1 MYRKKDRQ
9 TMSLF
14 PELFPLGGGL
24 RAENRWMKL
33 GRLIPWN
40 QMEEVYRE
48 HFSDRMGRPAKDS
61 RLICGLLV
69 VKHMKGFSDEEV
81 VEEYLEN
88 PYIQAFSGEEM
99 FVTEGGIDP
108 SLLSKTRKRLGK
120 TFFRRFEKDVL
131 EVLKRRRIIRPG
143 EHLLDATVIPVNIEY
158 PTDAKLLNRA
168 RRWVVKVINVIRQ
181 RCGVKE
187 KVRTYCRKAQW
198 AYLGFQK
205 KRKKTR
211 AMIRLMRGK
220 LLRYLRRNIRQLEE
234 LLREHG
240 RRLKKAERTFLCKR
254 LAVVKTIYDQQREMW
269 KTKARSVKDRIVSL
283 HLPHIRPI
291 VRGKDGKEVE
301 FGPKALLSWTDGF
314 GFLDALKFN
323 AHNEG
328 ALWGKSLDLR
338 KERFGEY
345 PEESTGDGIFGTR
358 VNRAMLEKKGVRG
371 GVKALGRAANT
382 TENRKWLREKRR
394 LRGSRMEGIIGH
406 AKNHFGLNR
415 IRYTVPDGE
424 EMWIRLGLLAMNLST
439 ALKKAE
445 KRVRRGAGN
454 GWVTG
459 EAGATA

>member
-9 TMSLF
+9 TLPLF

-24 RAENRWMKL
+24 RPENRWMKL
-33 GRLIPWN
+33 GRWVPWN
-40 QMEEVYRE
+40 QRE
-48 HFSDRMGRPAKDS
+48 DLYVEYFSKDLGRPAKDS
-61 RLICGLLV
+61 RLICGLWV
-69 VKHMKGFSDEEV
+69 VKHGESCSDERL

-88 PYIQAFSGEEM
+88 PYIQAFCGEET

-108 SLLSKTRKRLGK
+108 SLLSKIRKRLGK
-120 TFFRRFEKDVL
+120 GFFRRLEKDVL
-131 EVLKRRRIIRPG
+131 EVLKRKRLIKPA
-143 EHLLDATVIPVNIEY
+143 EPLLDATVGPANIEY

-168 RRWVVKVINVIRQ
+168 RQWVVKVIGVIR
-181 RCGVKE
+181 RGCNVKE
-187 KVRTYCRKAQW
+187 KIRTYCRKAQS

-220 LLRYLRRNIRQLEE
+220 LFRYLRRNIRQVEE
-234 LLREHG
+234 LLKEHE
-240 RRLKKAERTFLCKR
+240 RRLKKGEREFLRKR
-254 LAVVKTIYDQQREMW
+254 LAVVKTVYNQQREMW
-269 KTKARSVKDRIVSL
+269 KTKARTVKDRVVSL

-291 VRGKDGKEVE
+291 VRGKDGKDVE
-301 FGPKALLSWTDGF
+301 FGPKVLLSWTGGF

-328 ALWGKSLDLR
+328 ALWEKSLDLH

-345 PEESTGDGIFGTR
+345 PAESTGDGIFGTR
-358 VNRAMLEKKGVRG
+358 DNRAMLKRKGVRG

-382 TENRKWLREKRR
+382 TENRKWLKEKQK

-406 AKNHFGLNR
+406 AKTHFGLDR
-415 IRYTVPDGE
+415 ILYTMKDGE

-439 ALKKAE
+439 ALKKMGKVGVA
-445 KRVRRGAGN
+445 A
-454 GWVTG
+454 
-459 EAGATA
+459 

>member
-1 MYRKKDRQ
+1 
-9 TMSLF
+9 
-14 PELFPLGGGL
+14 
-24 RAENRWMKL
+24 MKL

-48 HFSDRMGRPAKDS
+48 YFSDRMGRPAKDS
-61 RLICGLLV
+61 RLMCGLLV
-69 VKHMKGFSDEEV
+69 VKHMKCFSDEEV

-88 PYIQAFSGEEM
+88 PYIQAFCGEEV

-108 SLLSKTRKRLGK
+108 SLLSKIRKRLGR

-131 EVLKRRRIIRPG
+131 EVLKRRRIIKPG

-158 PTDAKLLNRA
+158 PTDTKLLNRA
-168 RRWVVKVINVIRQ
+168 RRWVVKVISVIRR
-181 RCGVKE
+181 RCNLKE
-187 KVRTYCRKAQW
+187 KVRTYCRKAQ
-198 AYLGFQK
+198 AVYVGFQK

-220 LLRYLRRNIRQLEE
+220 MLRYLRRNIRQLED

-240 RRLKKAERTFLCKR
+240 RSLRNRERTFLRRR
-254 LAVVKTIYDQQREMW
+254 LAVVKTIYGQQREMW
-269 KTKARSVKDRIVSL
+269 RTKARTVQDRIVSL

-301 FGPKALLSWTDGF
+301 FGPKVLLSWTDGF
-314 GFLDALKFN
+314 GFLDALKFE

-328 ALWGKSLDLR
+328 ALWKKSLELHR
-338 KERFGEY
+338 ERFGEY
-345 PEESTGDGIFGTR
+345 PRESTGDGIFGTR
-358 VNRAMLEKKGVRG
+358 KNRAMLKEKGVRG
-371 GVKALGRAANT
+371 GVKALGRVANT
-382 TENRKWLREKRR
+382 TENRKWLREKQK

-406 AKNHFGLNR
+406 AKNHFGLDR
-415 IRYTVPDGE
+415 IRYTMKDGE

-445 KRVRRGAGN
+445 KRLRRGAGN
-454 GWVTG
+454 RWVME
-459 EAGATA
+459 EANTTT